1 MKVSIEQTELL
12 KSMARVQSIVERR
25 TTIPILSNVLLEAK
39 ESYLYLRTTD
49 LDIEVLDK
57 VTADI
62 EIPGSLTVGANTL
75 YEIVRKLPDGSMV
88 EFLNETGSSQ
98 FEIVASRSKFFLSTL
113 PKEDFPIM
121 ATEEYDFEFTLKS
134 KVIKRLF
141 DKSKF
146 AMSSE
151 ETRYYLNG
159 VYLHPCIEN
168 EKHILRAVATDGHR
182 LAQIDIANPGLK
194 NTFSGIIVPKKTV
207 AELRMILDNEND
219 DISISISNNKIR
231 FSNNSLTLTSKIVDG
246 TFPDYKRVIPIDN
259 DKKLK
264 INASEFSEAVDR
276 VSTVSSERSRAVKLT
291 LSSGRLHLSVNSP
304 ENGKA
309 EDEIL
314 VNYDQDNLEIGFN
327 ARYLQELTSQVDG
340 KNVEFSF
347 KSSGDPALMR
357 DIDDEGAIYV
367 VMPMRV

>member
-1 MKVSIEQTELL
+1 V
-12 KSMARVQSIVERR
+12 MAS
-25 TTIPILSNVLLEAK
+25 
-39 ESYLYLRTTD
+39 
-49 LDIEVLDK
+49 
-57 VTADI
+57 
-62 EIPGSLTVGANTL
+62 
-75 YEIVRKLPDGSMV
+75 
-88 EFLNETGSSQ
+88 
-98 FEIVASRSKFFLSTL
+98 
-113 PKEDFPIM
+113 
-121 ATEEYDFEFTLKS
+121 EEYDFEFTIKA

-159 VYLHPCIEN
+159 VYLHPCVEN
-168 EKHILRAVATDGHR
+168 EKNILRAVATDGHR
-182 LAQIDIANPGLK
+182 LAQIDIENPGIK
-194 NTFSGIIVPKKTV
+194 ENFSGIIVPKKTV
-207 AELRMILDNEND
+207 SELRMVLENEND

-231 FSNNSLTLTSKIVDG
+231 FSNNFLTLTSKIVDG
-246 TFPDYKRVIPIDN
+246 TFPDYKRVIPLDN
-259 DKKLK
+259 DKKLQV
-264 INASEFSEAVDR
+264 NANEFSEAVDR
-276 VSTVSSERSRAVKLT
+276 VSTVSSERSRAVKLS

-314 VNYDQDNLEIGFN
+314 VDYNYDDLEIGFN

-347 KSSGDPALMR
+347 KSSGDPALMK
-357 DIDDEGAIYV
+357 DIEDEGAIYV